1 MKKLSTKKSAFVSVD
16 NTRTFEDKNL
26 NELYVSE

>member
-1 MKKLSTKKSAFVSVD
+1 MNNKQQIAFISVD

-26 NELYVSE
+26 DELYVNQ